1 MGQLSDNTRGALLMM
16 ASMASF
22 AFGDTCVKA
31 TGGALPISQL
41 LVLRGLLS
49 TAFIAVLA
57 WRLGA
62 LRWDFGGR
70 DWALIALR
78 SVSEAAAAYFFI
90 TALLHMPLANV
101 TALLQV
107 LPLAVTLASAVLF
120 AEPVGWRRWL
130 AIALGFGG
138 MLLIVKPGADGF
150 NAYTIYALISVVCV
164 TIRDLSTRRMSRTVP
179 SLMVTLAASATVLGF
194 AGIWSLWQDW
204 VPLTPT
210 LTWLLLGSTVFIVG
224 GYSFAVMVMRVGDVS
239 FVAPFRYTGLLW
251 AMVLGLVVF
260 GDFPGP
266 TTLLGAAIVVASGVY
281 TLLRE
286 RTLRRQAVA
295 NARRT

>member
-1 MGQLSDNTRGALLMM
+1 MGPVSDNTRGALLMM
-16 ASMASF
+16 ASMACF

-31 TGGALPISQL
+31 TGGALPVSQL
-41 LVLRGLLS
+41 LVLRGVVS
-49 TAFIAVLA
+49 TAFIAALA

-62 LRWDFGGR
+62 LRWNFGRR
-70 DWALIALR
+70 DWVLVALR

-130 AIALGFGG
+130 AIALGFAG
-138 MLLIVKPGADGF
+138 MLLIVRPGADGF
-150 NAYTIYALISVVCV
+150 NSYTVYALISVVCV
-164 TIRDLSTRRMSRTVP
+164 TLRDLSTRRMSRAVP
-179 SLMVTLAASATVLGF
+179 SLTVTLAASVTVLGF
-194 AGIWSLWQDW
+194 AGVWSVWQDW
-204 VPLTPT
+204 APLTPT
-210 LTWLLLGSTVFIVG
+210 LTGLLLGSTVFIVG
-224 GYSFAVMVMRVGDVS
+224 GYCFAVMVMRVGDVS

-251 AMVLGLVVF
+251 AIGLGVVVF
-260 GDFPGP
+260 GDFPDP
-266 TTLLGAAIVVASGVY
+266 VTLLGAVIVVTSGVY

-286 RTLRRQAVA
+286 RRVRRQAAA